1 MSYGYP
7 VRGVQ
12 MQEGRRAL
20 PSSPH
25 LPSLHPRLFITLAD
39 LSALLKIQGRSHSRL
54 LVRKT
59 GGLERATYLPGLPRG
74 RARDKGARVS
84 GGIVLGLLVER
95 AAWGRE

>member
-1 MSYGYP
+1 MSYCYP

-25 LPSLHPRLFITLAD
+25 PQPPPQLFITLAG
-39 LSALLKIQGRSHSRL
+39 LNALLKIQGRSHSRL

-59 GGLERATYLPGLPRG
+59 GGLEAATYLAGLSVTPP
-74 RARDKGARVS
+74 DKGS
-84 GGIVLGLLVER
+84 HPL
-95 AAWGRE
+95 AALEGCCFKGEVV